1 MTWLDTAGNITASA
15 LEAMTP
21 LLLAAAGGLFTEL
34 AGMLNIALEGLML
47 AGAFFGFAAAQA
59 SGSLSLGIL
68 AGALASSLIAWI
80 YGSATLRLKANAFI
94 TGLAANIF
102 APSITAVLSARW
114 FGTRSVVALTTPEPA
129 RIFQTSLGR
138 VPILGKIFFSHHS
151 LVYLSWVLSLGAAL
165 IIYRSV
171 LGTRIRATGAR
182 AEAVAAAGFK
192 PDFYKLV
199 AIILSGFFCG
209 IAGAS
214 LSLPLGAYVPN
225 MSSGRGWIALVAI
238 YLGNRRPG
246 RTALACFVFALAES
260 FSNYAQGQFGIPS
273 EFILAIPFAAT
284 LLALSLGTSAKSK

>member
-1 MTWLDTAGNITASA
+1 VSQLYTAAGIAASA

-21 LLLAAAGGLFTEL
+21 LLLAAVGGLFTEL

-47 AGAFFGFAAAQA
+47 AGAFFGFAAAAA
-59 SGSLSLGIL
+59 SGSLALGVL

-80 YGSATLRLKANAFI
+80 YGSVTLKLKANVFI

-102 APSITAVLSARW
+102 APSLTAVLSAAW
-114 FGTRSVVALTTPEPA
+114 FGTRSVVALKIPDPA
-129 RIFQTSLGR
+129 RPFRS
-138 VPILGKIFFSHHS
+138 ILGSNPVLGEVLFSQHS
-151 LVYLSWVLSLGAAL
+151 LTYLSWALAAGAAL
-165 IIYRSV
+165 IVYRSV

-182 AEAVAAAGFK
+182 AEAVAAVGFN
-192 PDFYKLV
+192 PDSFKLAAV
-199 AIILSGFFCG
+199 VLSGFFCG
-209 IAGAS
+209 VAGAS

-246 RTALACFVFALAES
+246 RTALACLVFALAES

-284 LLALSLGTSAKSK
+284 LIALSFGTSAKSE

>member
-1 MTWLDTAGNITASA
+1 MNWLDTATGILASA
-15 LEAMTP
+15 LSAATP

-34 AGMLNIALEGLML
+34 AGMLNIALEGLIL
-47 AGAFFGFAAAQA
+47 AGAFFGFAAASA
-59 SGSLSLGIL
+59 TGSIGLGIL
-68 AGALASSLIAWI
+68 AGALASSAIAWI
-80 YGSATLRLKANAFI
+80 YGSATLRLKANVFI

-102 APSITAVLSARW
+102 APSITAVLSASW
-114 FGTRSVVALTTPEPA
+114 FGTRSVVALPIPEPA

-138 VPILGKIFFSHHS
+138 LPLLGEIFFSHHS
-151 LVYLSWVLSLGAAL
+151 LTYLSWVLAAGAAL
-165 IIYRSV
+165 LLYRSV

-182 AEAVAAAGFK
+182 AEAVAAAGFR
-192 PDFYKLV
+192 PDSYKLA
-199 AIILSGFFCG
+199 AIVLSGFFCG

-214 LSLPLGAYVPN
+214 LSLPLGAFVPN

-246 RTALACFVFALAES
+246 RTVLACLVFALAES

-284 LLALSLGTSAKSK
+284 LVALSLGTSAQLE

>member
-1 MTWLDTAGNITASA
+1 MTWLDTAGDILASA

-47 AGAFFGFAAAQA
+47 TGAFFGFAAAAA
-59 SGSLSLGIL
+59 SGSLILGVL
-68 AGALASSLIAWI
+68 AGALASSAVAWA

-102 APSITAVLSARW
+102 APSITAILSAVW
-114 FGTRSVVALTTPEPA
+114 FGTRSVVALDIPEPA
-129 RIFQTSLGR
+129 RPLQAFFGSTSILGR
-138 VPILGKIFFSHHS
+138 IFFSHHS
-151 LVYLSWVLSLGAAL
+151 LVYLSWVLAAGAAL
-165 IIYRSV
+165 LSNRSI

-192 PDFYKLV
+192 PDSYKLA

-214 LSLPLGAYVPN
+214 LSLPLGAYVPA

-246 RTALACFVFALAES
+246 RTALACFIFALAES
-260 FSNYAQGQFGIPS
+260 FSNFAQGQFGIPS

-284 LLALSLGTSAKSK
+284 LIALSLGTSAKRV

>member
-1 MTWLDTAGNITASA
+1 MTWLDTLGGITASA

-21 LLLAAAGGLFTEL
+21 LLLAATGGLFTEL

-47 AGAFFGFAAAQA
+47 AGAFFGFAAAAA
-59 SGSLSLGIL
+59 SGSLLLGIL

-80 YGSATLRLKANAFI
+80 YGSATLRLKANVFI

-102 APSITAVLSARW
+102 APSVTAVLSAAW
-114 FGTRSVVALTTPEPA
+114 FGTRSVVALAVPEPT
-129 RIFQTSLGR
+129 RPLQTRLGQNP
-138 VPILGKIFFSHHS
+138 VLGGAFFSQHS
-151 LVYLSWVLSLGAAL
+151 LVYLSWALAAGAAV

-192 PDFYKLV
+192 PDFYKLS
-199 AIILSGFFCG
+199 AIIISGFFCG

-284 LLALSLGTSAKSK
+284 LIALSLGTSAKNE

>member
-1 MTWLDTAGNITASA
+1 MSWLDTATGILASA
-15 LEAMTP
+15 LAAMTP

-47 AGAFFGFAAAQA
+47 AGAFFGFAAASA
-59 SGSLSLGIL
+59 TGSLSLGIL
-68 AGALASSLIAWI
+68 AGALASSAIAWL

-102 APSITAVLSARW
+102 APSITAVLSASW
-114 FGTRSVVALTTPEPA
+114 FGTKSVVALPIPEPA
-129 RIFQTSLGR
+129 RIFQKSFGKLPLLGG
-138 VPILGKIFFSHHS
+138 VLFSQHS
-151 LVYLSWVLSLGAAL
+151 LSYLSWILAAGAAL
-165 IIYRSV
+165 LLYRSV

-192 PDFYKLV
+192 PDSYKLA
-199 AIILSGFFCG
+199 AIVLSGFFCG

-246 RTALACFVFALAES
+246 RTALACFIFALAES

-273 EFILAIPFAAT
+273 EFILAIPFAVT
-284 LLALSLGTSAKSK
+284 LVALSLGTSVKSE

>member
-1 MTWLDTAGNITASA
+1 MNWLDTATGILASA
-15 LEAMTP
+15 LSAATP

-34 AGMLNIALEGLML
+34 AGMLNIALEGLIL
-47 AGAFFGFAAAQA
+47 AGAFFGFAAASA
-59 SGSLSLGIL
+59 TGSIGLGIL
-68 AGALASSLIAWI
+68 AGALASSAIAWI
-80 YGSATLRLKANAFI
+80 YGNATLRLKANVFI

-102 APSITAVLSARW
+102 APSITAVLSASW
-114 FGTRSVVALTTPEPA
+114 FGTRSVVALPIPEPA

-138 VPILGKIFFSHHS
+138 LPLLGEIFFSHHS
-151 LVYLSWVLSLGAAL
+151 LTYLSWVLAAGAAL
-165 IIYRSV
+165 LLYRSV

-182 AEAVAAAGFK
+182 AEAVAAAGFR
-192 PDFYKLV
+192 PDSYKLA
-199 AIILSGFFCG
+199 AIVLSGFFCG

-214 LSLPLGAYVPN
+214 LSLPLGAFVPN

-246 RTALACFVFALAES
+246 RTVLACLVFALAES

-284 LLALSLGTSAKSK
+284 LVALSLGTSAQLE

>member
-1 MTWLDTAGNITASA
+1 MNWLDTATGILASA
-15 LEAMTP
+15 LSAATP

-34 AGMLNIALEGLML
+34 AGMLNIALEGLIL
-47 AGAFFGFAAAQA
+47 AGAFFGFAAASA
-59 SGSLSLGIL
+59 TGSIGLGIL
-68 AGALASSLIAWI
+68 AGALASSAIAWI
-80 YGSATLRLKANAFI
+80 YGSATLKLKANVFI

-102 APSITAVLSARW
+102 APSITAVLSASW
-114 FGTRSVVALTTPEPA
+114 FGTRSVVALPIPEPA

-138 VPILGKIFFSHHS
+138 LPLLGEIFFSHHS
-151 LVYLSWVLSLGAAL
+151 LTYLSWVLAAGAAL
-165 IIYRSV
+165 LLYRSV

-182 AEAVAAAGFK
+182 AEAVAAAGFR
-192 PDFYKLV
+192 PDSYKLA
-199 AIILSGFFCG
+199 AIVLSGFFCG

-214 LSLPLGAYVPN
+214 LSLPLGAFVPN

-246 RTALACFVFALAES
+246 RTVLACLVFALAES

-284 LLALSLGTSAKSK
+284 LVALSLGTSAQLE